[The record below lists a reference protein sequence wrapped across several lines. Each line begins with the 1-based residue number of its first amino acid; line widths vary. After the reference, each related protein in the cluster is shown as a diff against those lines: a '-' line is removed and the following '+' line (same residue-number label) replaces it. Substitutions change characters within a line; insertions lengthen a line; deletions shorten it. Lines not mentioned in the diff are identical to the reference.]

1 MDTVRCKYINC
12 SISYCLFSVMYTEYR
27 SKLYKVVHQL
37 SLMNPRTAANEAL
50 VALQELVQKSSND
63 GL

>member
-1 MDTVRCKYINC
+1 
-12 SISYCLFSVMYTEYR
+12 MYTEYR